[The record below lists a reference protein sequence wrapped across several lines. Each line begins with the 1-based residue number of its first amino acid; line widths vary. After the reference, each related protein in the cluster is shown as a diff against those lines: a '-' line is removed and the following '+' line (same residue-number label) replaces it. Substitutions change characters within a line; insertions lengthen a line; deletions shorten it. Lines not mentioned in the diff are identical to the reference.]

1 MKQMIYVSFLADG
14 ESSTDVLK
22 ELKVISKKNNNDSG
36 ITGCLVYNNSI
47 FLQAIEGPEREV
59 DLLFTKI
66 KHDKRHSNIK
76 ILLEQIVEPENRAFD
91 KWDMKFQLIDKLSFD
106 AMNAILSFSSSQK
119 KSSNEEDIISSVDLH
134 SKFEALKKNLLEAY

>member
-14 ESSTDVLK
+14 EVSTDVLR
-22 ELKVISKKNNNDSG
+22 ELKAISKKNNKNSN

-47 FLQAIEGPEREV
+47 FLQAIEGPQREV

-76 ILLEQIVEPENRAFD
+76 VLLEQIVSPENRAFD
-91 KWDMKFQLIDKLSFD
+91 KWDMKFQLIDELSFD
-106 AMNAILSFSSSQK
+106 AINAILSFSSTQEK
-119 KSSNEEDIISSVDLH
+119 KSNKQIIVSSTELH
-134 SKFEALKKNLLEAY
+134 DKFEALTKKLLEAY